1 MRLNRSQRPFQSGER
16 EAGERGRGVERENE
30 EKERGGEGERRGKE
44 GEERKSK
51 GRKEEERENWVRG
64 HRLAGLFV
72 CF

>member
-44 GEERKSK
+44 GGGEKEQRKK
-51 GRKEEERENWVRG
+51 GRREG
-64 HRLAGLFV
+64 ELGEGA
-72 CF
+72 